1 MSYKIDSIEMSDD
14 LFARIERARILKKEG
29 CNCSQC
35 VAMAF
40 GDRLGLEAHDIARM
54 SVGFGGGLGG
64 LRQVCGALSGLS
76 MVLGGLR
83 YGVPADRQAVYTE
96 VRQCCSEFSE
106 MNGSC
111 ICGELLAMHDKT
123 CMERIEDAVAIL
135 HRHLSGAAE

>member
-1 MSYKIDSIEMSDD
+1 MNDD
-14 LFARIERARILKKEG
+14 LSARIERARALKKEG
-29 CNCSQC
+29 YNCSQC

-40 GDRLGLEAHDIARM
+40 GDLLGLGAHDIARM

-64 LRQVCGALSGLS
+64 QRQMCGALSGLS

-83 YGVPADRQAVYTE
+83 YGIPADKRTVYAE
-96 VRQCCSEFSE
+96 IRSCCSEFSE

-111 ICGELLAMHDKT
+111 ICGELLSMHDKT

-135 HRHLSGAAE
+135 HRHLSGDAE